1 MGYNNKPHP
10 RGPLAT
16 QKYTSYLRRYIR
28 STGIGLGTTKSVEE
42 LDWDDRSGKSGHFCA
57 EKDTPGI
64 NTAIEP
70 IIKIKIK
77 WDGTEEYEIQ
87 NNNNYS
93 WEVVQDPPETFNPAS
108 ANNSYC
114 NNGGKWFL
122 NNNEVA
128 TFNDSSYY
136 EKEIPPGKI
145 VWDDNQEYII
155 NNPDNY
161 SYEIINYTRIATTNP
176 GGDTGTIFQTSTL
189 TGIDIYRSIDGQT
202 IGGYSGT
209 VPVNEAW
216 AFVRVDAEWGSP
228 GETVLFN
235 PTITNVTRSHLSGTD
250 IGQAL
255 INGVNQN
262 FHYWN
267 KYNIQKILRIRDG
280 NTNTDFNIANPNSV
294 QVVNVPST
302 NAKFKFFNNGNFTEI
317 TADKNSVV
325 SVSCTILTYDLEITD
340 GGILSEYNI
349 LDTNSVIEEQ
359 NNLYNYTITDTV
371 KTENHEIAVENPTE
385 NYETKGYEWLHKRYL
400 ITSSGN
406 PCNPSGFTCTC
417 PDFTQQEKDGQHWL
431 DESLQESNGV
441 TRSWAGSAA
450 GPFNP
455 CKHIMAVKRL
465 LGIEQSYGGY
475 P

>member
-28 STGIGLGTTKSVEE
+28 SAGIGLGTTKSVQE
-42 LDWDDRSGKSGHFCA
+42 LNWDDRSGKSGHFCA
-57 EKDTPGI
+57 EKDTLGI
-64 NTAIEP
+64 NTTIET

-77 WDGTEEYEIQ
+77 WDETEEYEVQ

-114 NNGGKWFL
+114 DNGGNWFL
-122 NNNEVA
+122 NNNQVGN
-128 TFNDSSYY
+128 FDGSSYY
-136 EKEIPPGKI
+136 QKEDIAGDLWNVRGNFYNGGQLRLYTNVISVSGQFTFQKI
-145 VWDDNQEYII
+145 SN
-155 NNPDNY
+155 
-161 SYEIINYTRIATTNP
+161 TAACGIAPTF
-176 GGDTGTIFQTSTL
+176 DTGGL
-189 TGIDIYRSIDGQT
+189 GIVDCDICKNLGIND
-202 IGGYSGT
+202 
-209 VPVNEAW
+209 
-216 AFVRVDAEWGSP
+216 AFYLYTDGSP
-228 GETVLFN
+228 AINSAGAYLVGSCGN
-235 PTITNVTRSHLSGTD
+235 SGNSD
-250 IGQAL
+250 VYDVQ
-255 INGVNQN
+255 
-262 FHYWN
+262 
-267 KYNIQKILRIRDG
+267 
-280 NTNTDFNIANPNSV
+280 IAPAS
-294 QVVNVPST
+294 
-302 NAKFKFFNNGNFTEI
+302 AKFKFFNNGNFTEI

-417 PDFTQQEKDGQHWL
+417 PDFTQQEKEGQHWL
-431 DESLQESNGV
+431 DESLQESNRV
-441 TRSWAGSAA
+441 TRSWAGSEA